1 MLLGLLLNKD
11 TEGLGL
17 SRDMASTRVAA
28 SSGAVPK
35 GTEASFP
42 WLAQPPYTGGS
53 LNESFLPAEA
63 TRPAH
68 GSFTIP
74 RSGLPHPASREIT
87 QATTSLGIVHRRLWE
102 KDPAGTAYR
111 SSSWVPEVWTTGLSL
126 IFWEAEPTGSVA
138 AGHRQ
143 GPG

>member
-1 MLLGLLLNKD
+1 MTPIREAEKDLRSNRTTLLACCIWRKVSCVLLGLLLNKD

-63 TRPAH
+63 T
-68 GSFTIP
+68 
-74 RSGLPHPASREIT
+74 
-87 QATTSLGIVHRRLWE
+87 
-102 KDPAGTAYR
+102 
-111 SSSWVPEVWTTGLSL
+111 
-126 IFWEAEPTGSVA
+126 
-138 AGHRQ
+138 
-143 GPG
+143 